1 MKLNLNEVLLSLD
14 GKELDDGDKSLT
26 VGISLARILV
36 TGSNKDALRAY
47 VLGKKLMD
55 AEEVELDASE
65 VNFIKTAIEENQTY
79 TVLVKG
85 QLLEKLT
92 S

>member
-14 GKELDDGDKSLT
+14 GKELDHGDKHLT
-26 VGISLARILV
+26 VGISLAQILV
-36 TGSNKDALRAY
+36 AGSNKDALRAY

-92 S
+92 I